1 MSVRNA
7 AATSYRTA
15 LRATAMVFKN
25 DPLVLRSARDQIRQG
40 FEKNRHLDSQEA
52 IQEELKKL
60 DEVSTFLQRNLV
72 QAIKEADTNK
82 YVVEIHDQIE
92 LGDNESI
99 KKNSKKSL
107 GTLAGVNATKRT
119 N

>member
-1 MSVRNA
+1 MSLKNA
-7 AATSYRTA
+7 AATSYKTA

-25 DPLVLRSARDQIRQG
+25 DPLILKSARDQIRQG
-40 FEKNRHLDSQEA
+40 FEKNRHLSSQET

-60 DEVSTFLQRNLV
+60 DEVSNFLVRNLV

-82 YVVEIHDQIE
+82 YIVEIDDRIE

-99 KKNSKKSL
+99 KKNSKKTL
-107 GTLAGVNATKRT
+107 GSLAGVTATKRAT
-119 N
+119 